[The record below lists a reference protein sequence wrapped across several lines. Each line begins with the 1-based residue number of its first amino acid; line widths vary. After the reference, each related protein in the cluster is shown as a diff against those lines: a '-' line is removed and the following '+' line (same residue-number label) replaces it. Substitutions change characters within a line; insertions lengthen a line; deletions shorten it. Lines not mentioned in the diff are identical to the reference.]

1 MQKMWMIAAVACAAL
16 MVSCGGG
23 EKNAKKATPVDGV
36 EQQIDR
42 KAEQAERDAEIVAI
56 AKSYKA
62 EAEAILRSGDSYD
75 AQALLAE
82 VEAWLNTLSKKE
94 KAKAKKILGM

>member
-1 MQKMWMIAAVACAAL
+1 MIAAVACAAL

-23 EKNAKKATPVDGV
+23 ENAKKATPVDGV